1 MNDRFADT
9 NVLLYLTSKEI
20 VKARVAE
27 RLLGE
32 GLVIS
37 VQVMNEFANAG
48 RRKIGLSWAEIHEML
63 DTISAIS
70 TVVPLTLATHRRGR
84 AIAER
89 YLLAT
94 YDAMIVA
101 AALEAGCDTLFSED
115 MQHGQMIEGR
125 LRIANP
131 FV

>member
-70 TVVPLTLATHRRGR
+70 TVVPLTLAIHRRGL

-101 AALEAGCDTLFSED
+101 AALEAGCDTLYSED

>member
-70 TVVPLTLATHRRGR
+70 TVVPLTLAIHWRGL

-101 AALEAGCDTLFSED
+101 AALEAGCNTLFSED